1 MFSQRPC
8 KAIVLG
14 LLSLIGFLSVGT
26 ASAAGLL
33 VPKGQQ
39 SSLGIRDHNV
49 HVIIEDGY
57 VVTEVEQVFA
67 NSGAQDF
74 DAVYSFPV
82 PEHAA
87 VAEFTYWIDGK
98 PVTGEVV
105 RKKRAR
111 EIYEQEKAAG
121 RETALA
127 EKDEYRTFDISVAA
141 VRAGQDVRTRLVYLQ
156 TAHTDTGIGRYFY
169 PLEEGGVD
177 EQRIAFWDVRDAVTG
192 QFSFT
197 LDLKSSYPV
206 DAVRLPS
213 QPGAQIDQLDPG
225 LWRITLGAM
234 PGAAQG
240 DFDEQIA
247 VLEESGAVPAKSVAQ
262 SSAAHLDTD
271 IVVYWRHQAG
281 LPGSVDLV
289 TYKPD
294 TSGRGTFM
302 LTLTPGD
309 DLPLITQGRDWVF
322 VLDVSGS
329 MSGKFA
335 TLAAGVE
342 QALVQLKPEDRFR
355 IVTFNN
361 SSREIT
367 SDYVNATPENV
378 SYYIDQVRNLQANGG
393 TNLYAGLMTGLKSV
407 DADRSSGIVLV
418 TDGVANVGVTEK
430 KKFLKLLEKSDIR
443 LFTFVM
449 GNSANRPLLEAM
461 TEVSNGFSM
470 SASNSDDIAGQ
481 LKLATGKLA
490 FHAMHDVDLDIDG
503 IKAADVQPDVIG
515 SVYRGEQLVVFGHYW
530 GEGEADVK
538 LKARV
543 AGSPIA
549 YHTRFTF
556 PDQSVLNPELERLWA
571 YRQIEHLQSQLDYF
585 GADADVEDAIADLA
599 VEYGLVTDFTSM
611 LVVRDEVFDM
621 LGIKRT
627 NRDRVANERSVREQ
641 RAAQQPVS
649 RRVDQ
654 QQPMFNKSRPSFG
667 GGGGALG
674 LEVLFLL
681 GLALFGRRLRIG
693 GRHQQ
698 STYSLW

>member
-1 MFSQRPC
+1 MFSQRPR
-8 KAIVLG
+8 KVSVLG
-14 LLSLIGFLSVGT
+14 LLALIGCLFVGT
-26 ASAAGLL
+26 VSAAGLM

-39 SSLGIRDHNV
+39 SSLAIRDHRV

-57 VVTEVEQVFA
+57 VITEVEQVFA
-67 NSGAQDF
+67 NPGTQDF
-74 DAVYSFPV
+74 DALYSFPV

-87 VAEFTYWIDGK
+87 VAEFTYWIDGQ

-105 RKKRAR
+105 RKQRAR
-111 EIYEQEKAAG
+111 EIYAQEKAAG

-127 EKDEYRTFDISVAA
+127 EKNEYRTFDISVAA

-156 TAHTDTGIGRYFY
+156 TAHTDTGIGRYVY

-177 EQRIAFWDVRDAVTG
+177 EQRNAFWDVRDAVTG

-197 LDLKSSYPV
+197 LDLKSSYPL
-206 DAVRLPS
+206 DAVRLPA

-225 LWRITLGAM
+225 LWRVTLGAL
-234 PGAAQG
+234 PAATQA

-247 VLEESGAVPAKSVAQ
+247 DLEESGSVSPESVAQ
-262 SSAAHLDTD
+262 SSVANLDTD

-289 TYKPD
+289 THKPD
-294 TSGRGTFM
+294 PSGRGTFM

-309 DLPLITQGRDWVF
+309 DLPLITEGRDWVF

-329 MSGKFA
+329 MRGKFA
-335 TLAAGVE
+335 TLAEGVE
-342 QALVQLKPEDRFR
+342 KALMQLETQDRFR

-367 SDYVNATPENV
+367 SGYVNATPENV
-378 SYYIDQVRNLQANGG
+378 SHYIERVRNLQANGG
-393 TNLYAGLMTGLKSV
+393 TNLYAGLMTGLKSL
-407 DADRSSGIVLV
+407 DDDRSTGIVLV

-430 KKFLKLLEKSDIR
+430 KKFLKLLDKRDVR

-470 SASNSDDIAGQ
+470 AASNSDDIAGQ

-490 FHAMHDVDLDIDG
+490 FHAMHDVHLDIDG
-503 IKAADVQPDVIG
+503 IRAADLQPDVIG
-515 SVYRGEQLVVFGHYW
+515 SVYRGEQLVIFVHYW
-530 GEGEADVK
+530 GDGEAEVR

-543 AGSPIA
+543 AGSPIS
-549 YHTRFTF
+549 YRTRFMF
-556 PDQSVLNPELERLWA
+556 PDQSRLNPEIERLWA
-571 YRQIEHLQSQLDYF
+571 YRQIEYLQSQLDYF

-599 VEYGLVTDFTSM
+599 VEFGLVTDFTSM
-611 LVVRDEVFDM
+611 LVVRDEVFDA

-627 NRDRVANERSVREQ
+627 NRDRVAGERSVREQ

-654 QQPMFNKSRPSFG
+654 QQPMFNQSRPSHT
-667 GGGGALG
+667 GGGALG
-674 LEVLFLL
+674 LELLFLGL
-681 GLALFGRRLRIG
+681 LALFGRHLRTG
-693 GRHQQ
+693 GRKQEKK
-698 STYSLW
+698 

>member
-1 MFSQRPC
+1 MYSQRPR
-8 KAIVLG
+8 KFSVPG
-14 LLSLIGFLSVGT
+14 LLSLIAVLFVGT

-39 SSLGIRDHNV
+39 SSLAIRDHRV
-49 HVIIEDGY
+49 HVMIEDGY

-87 VAEFTYWIDGK
+87 VAEFTYWIDGQ
-98 PVTGEVV
+98 PVTGEVI
-105 RKKRAR
+105 RKQRAR

-127 EKDEYRTFDISVAA
+127 EKDEYRTFDISIAS
-141 VRAGQDVRTRLVYLQ
+141 VRGGQDVRTRLVYLQ
-156 TAHTDTGIGRYFY
+156 TAHTDTGIGRYVY

-177 EQRIAFWDVRDAVTG
+177 EQRNAFWDVRDVVTG

-206 DAVRLPS
+206 DAVRLPA
-213 QPGAQIDQLDPG
+213 QPGAQIDQLEPG
-225 LWRITLGAM
+225 LWRITLCGM

-240 DFDEQIA
+240 DFDGRIA
-247 VLEESGAVPAKSVAQ
+247 VLEESGSLPPESIAPSGATR
-262 SSAAHLDTD
+262 LDTD

-289 TYKPD
+289 THKPD
-294 TSGRGTFM
+294 PNGRGTFM

-309 DLPLITQGRDWVF
+309 DLPMITEGRDWVF

-342 QALVQLKPEDRFR
+342 KALAQLETQDRFS

-361 SSREIT
+361 KSHEIT
-367 SDYVNATPENV
+367 SGHVNATPENV
-378 SYYIDQVRNLQANGG
+378 SYYIDRVRNLEANGG
-393 TNLYAGLMTGLKSV
+393 TNLYAGLKTGLKRL

-430 KKFLKLLEKSDIR
+430 RKFLKLLDKRDVR

-470 SASNSDDIAGQ
+470 AASNSDDIAGQ

-490 FHAMHDVDLDIDG
+490 FHAMHDVRLDIDG
-503 IKAADVQPDVIG
+503 IRAADLQPDVIG
-515 SVYRGEQLVVFGHYW
+515 SVYRGEQLVIFGHYW
-530 GEGEADVK
+530 GDGEAGVR
-538 LKARV
+538 LKAKV
-543 AGSPIA
+543 AGSPIS
-549 YHTRFTF
+549 YQTRFAF
-556 PDQSVLNPELERLWA
+556 PDQSRLHPEIERLWA
-571 YRQIEHLQSQLDYF
+571 YRQIEYLQSQLDYF
-585 GADADVEDAIADLA
+585 GADTDVEDAIADLA
-599 VEYGLVTDFTSM
+599 VEFGLVTDFTSM
-611 LVVRDEVFDM
+611 LVVRDEVFDA

-627 NRDRVANERSVREQ
+627 NRDRVANERIVREQ

-654 QQPMFNKSRPSFG
+654 QQPMFNQSRPSHTGSG
-667 GGGGALG
+667 GSALG
-674 LEVLFLL
+674 LELLFLGL
-681 GLALFGRRLRIG
+681 LALLGRRLR
-693 GRHQQ
+693 
-698 STYSLW
+698 TAM